1 MVANSVIQ
9 EICDTIVAGFRPT
22 KVILF
27 GSCAQG
33 TPTGDS
39 DIDLLVIMP
48 FEGSPIRQAATISRQ
63 LRHNVPLDVMVRTPE
78 FIRRRMAL
86 GDTFIREVIQKGR
99 VLYDTADDGM
109 G

>member
-1 MVANSVIQ
+1 MVANAVIQ
-9 EICDTIVAGFRPT
+9 DICDTIVTAFRPT

-39 DIDLLVIMP
+39 DIDLLVVMP
-48 FEGSPIRQAATISRQ
+48 FDGSPIRQAATISRH

-78 FIRRRMAL
+78 FIRQRIAL
-86 GDTFIREVIQKGR
+86 GDEFMREIVQKGR
-99 VLYDTADDGM
+99 VLYDAADGRM